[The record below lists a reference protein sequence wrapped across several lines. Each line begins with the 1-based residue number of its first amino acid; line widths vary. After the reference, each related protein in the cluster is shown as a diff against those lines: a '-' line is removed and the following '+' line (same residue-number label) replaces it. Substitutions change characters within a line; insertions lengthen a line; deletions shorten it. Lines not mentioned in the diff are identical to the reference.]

1 LWKIAENSIVMIIK
15 KAKIN
20 NFRLLKNI
28 ELSFNDKSTVIV
40 GRNNSGKTSLAEI
53 FRRFFS
59 EINSQKFKL
68 EDFSICAIEEF
79 RKTLIS
85 KLADEDENVIRDL
98 FPRIE
103 LQLVID
109 YEDNKSD
116 YGVLSEFIIDLEED
130 NTEAIINIS
139 YQLKNGKIKAFFYDL
154 DDPNNPEF
162 LNIIRERIVK
172 FYTTEIATID
182 PTDCTNIRK
191 VEQNKLI
198 ELIGVD
204 FINAQ
209 RGLDDITE
217 SEKDVLGKVLSS
229 IFKNA
234 SNDTAS
240 EDMKQKSKAL
250 EEEVDKIQQTVDK
263 ELKEKIDA
271 LLPSL
276 KIFGYPGLSDPN
288 LTTKTTFNAQTI
300 VESNT
305 KILYEKAEGITLPET
320 YNGLGSRNLIF
331 ILFKL
336 FEYFRKYQSNPILV
350 KNHLIFI
357 EEPEA
362 HLHPQMQEV
371 FISKLYSIADT
382 FSIDLNK
389 GEKWPVQFVVS
400 THSTHIANE
409 ANFDTIRYFLTKKE
423 GNSIETEVKDLKE
436 AFKTEDSQVDKE
448 FIHKYLTL
456 TKCDLFFADKAIL
469 IEGATERILMPNF
482 IEKADVELSN
492 KLSSQYL
499 TIMEIGGAYAHHFY
513 KFLDFLNLKTLVITD
528 LDSIDTNDERTAC
541 LVSSGNETSNIGLKK
556 WFSDLKEP
564 ATDDEPSI
572 LYQILSKTFEEKEL
586 GSRRISYQIPEGEHN
601 LCGRSFEDAFMIS
614 NKALFGI
621 TQNEKETIENEA
633 YEQAGKLKNKKA
645 NFALEYALEK
655 TDWNIPLYIKEG
667 LTWLSEDTP
676 INQITE
682 TNDN

>member
-1 LWKIAENSIVMIIK
+1 MIIK
-15 KAKIN
+15 NAIIN

-28 ELSFNDKSTVIV
+28 ELSFDDKSTVIV
-40 GRNNSGKTSLAEI
+40 GRNNSGKTSLTEI

-59 EINSQKFKL
+59 ETNSQKFKL
-68 EDFSICAIEEF
+68 EDFSICSIEGF
-79 RKTLIS
+79 SNALVS
-85 KLADEDENVIRDL
+85 KLADDDENVIRDI

-130 NTEAIINIS
+130 NTKAIINIS
-139 YQLKNGKIKAFFYDL
+139 YQLKGGKIKAFFYDL

-172 FYTTEIATID
+172 FYTTEITAID
-182 PTDCTNIRK
+182 PTDSTNISK

-217 SEKDVLGKVLSS
+217 SERDVLGKVLSS

-250 EEEVDKIQQTVDK
+250 EEEVDKIQQVVDTDLNK
-263 ELKEKIDA
+263 KIEA

-305 KILYEKAEGITLPET
+305 KILYEKTEGIALPET

-382 FSIDLNK
+382 FSKDLNK
-389 GEKWPVQFVVS
+389 GKKWPVQFVVT
-400 THSTHIANE
+400 THSTHIGNKAD
-409 ANFDTIRYFLTKKE
+409 FDTIRYFLTKKE
-423 GNSIETEVKDLKE
+423 GSLIETEIKDLKE
-436 AFKTEDSQVDKE
+436 AFETEESQTDKE

-469 IEGATERILMPNF
+469 IEGATERILMPSF
-482 IEKADVELSN
+482 IKKIDGEIEN
-492 KLSSQYL
+492 KLSSQYI
-499 TIMEIGGAYAHHFY
+499 TIIEVGGAYAHHFY
-513 KFLDFLNLKTLVITD
+513 KFLDFLDLKTLVITD
-528 LDSIDTNDERTAC
+528 LDTVKDRANGPAC
-541 LVSSGNETSNIGLKK
+541 PVSQGEYTSNSGLKK
-556 WFSDLKEP
+556 WFSSLQKP
-564 ATDDEPSI
+564 TTDSEPSI
-572 LYQILSKTFEEKEL
+572 LCQIQQKNFGEKEV
-586 GSRRISYQIPEGEHN
+586 GVRRLAFQIPEDEQSS
-601 LCGRSFEDAFMIS
+601 CGRSFEDAFMIA
-614 NKALFGI
+614 NKELFGI

-633 YEQAGKLKNKKA
+633 YDQAEKLKNKKA

-655 TDWNIPLYIKEG
+655 TEWNIPVYIKEG
-667 LTWLSEDTP
+667 LTWLSEDIPT
-676 INQITE
+676 NQTTE
-682 TNDN
+682 ENDN

>member
-1 LWKIAENSIVMIIK
+1 MLIK
-15 KAKIN
+15 SAQIK

-40 GRNNSGKTSLAEI
+40 GRNNSGKTSLTEI

-59 EINSQKFKL
+59 ETSSQKFKL
-68 EDFSICAIEEF
+68 EDFSIIAIEEF
-79 RKTLIS
+79 RKALIS
-85 KLADEDENVIRDL
+85 KLADEDENVIRDII
-98 FPRIE
+98 PTIE

-139 YQLKNGKIKAFFYDL
+139 YQLKDGRIKAFFYDL

-172 FYTTEIATID
+172 LYTTEITAID
-182 PTDCTNIRK
+182 PTDSTNTSK

-209 RGLDDITE
+209 RGLDDVTE

-240 EDMKQKSKAL
+240 DDMKQKSKAL
-250 EEEVDKIQQTVDK
+250 EEEVDKIQKTVDT

-305 KILYEKAEGITLPET
+305 KILYEKVEGISLPET

-336 FEYFRKYQSNPILV
+336 FEYFRKYQSNPILA
-350 KNHLIFI
+350 KSHLIFI

-371 FISKLYSIADT
+371 FISKLYSIAET
-382 FSIDLNK
+382 FSKDLNN

-409 ANFDTIRYFLTKKE
+409 ASFDTIRYFLTKKDSD
-423 GNSIETEVKDLKE
+423 SIETEIKDLKE
-436 AFKTEDSQVDKE
+436 AFKTEEDNDDKD

-469 IEGATERILMPNF
+469 IEGATERILMPSF
-482 IEKADVELSN
+482 IEKIDAGLSN

-499 TIMEIGGAYAHHFY
+499 TFMEIGGAYAHHFY
-513 KFLDFLNLKTLVITD
+513 KFLDFLNLKTLIITD
-528 LDSIDTNDERTAC
+528 LDSTEPKETDSGIRNKAC
-541 LVSSGNETSNIGLKK
+541 IVSKGSRTSNTGLTK
-556 WFSDLKEP
+556 WFSNLIEP
-564 ATDDEPSI
+564 TSDAEPSI
-572 LYQILSKTFEEKEL
+572 LNQILLKTFEEKEL
-586 GSRRISYQIPEGEHN
+586 VSRRISYQIPEGEHSP
-601 LCGRSFEDAFMIS
+601 CGRSFEDAFMIA

-633 YEQAGKLKNKKA
+633 YEQAEKQKNKKA

-655 TDWNIPLYIKEG
+655 TEWNIPSYIKEG
-667 LTWLSEDTP
+667 LTWLSEDIP
-676 INQITE
+676 ANQTTE
-682 TNDN
+682 ENDN

>member
-1 LWKIAENSIVMIIK
+1 MLIK
-15 KAKIN
+15 SAHIK

-28 ELSFNDKSTVIV
+28 DLSLDDKSTVIV
-40 GRNNSGKTSLAEI
+40 GRNNSGKTSLTEI

-59 EINSQKFKL
+59 ETNSQKFKI
-68 EDFSICAIEEF
+68 EDFSISAIEEF
-79 RKTLIS
+79 RKALVS
-85 KLADEDENVIRDL
+85 KLADEDENVIRDI

-103 LQLVID
+103 MQLVID
-109 YEDNKSD
+109 YNDNKSD
-116 YGVLSEFIIDLEED
+116 YGVLSEFIIDLAED

-139 YQLKNGKIKAFFYDL
+139 YQLRGGKIKAFFHDL
-154 DDPNNPEF
+154 DDPNKPDF

-172 FYTTEIATID
+172 LYTTEITAID
-182 PTDCTNIRK
+182 PTDSKNMSK

-217 SEKDVLGKVLSS
+217 SERDVLGKVLSS

-250 EEEVDKIQQTVDK
+250 EEEVDKIQQVVDK
-263 ELKEKIDA
+263 DLNEKIKD

-276 KIFGYPGLSDPN
+276 KVFGYPGLSDPN

-305 KILYEKAEGITLPET
+305 KILYEKAEGIALPET

-331 ILFKL
+331 ILFKI
-336 FEYFRKYQSNPILV
+336 FEFFRKYQSNPILV
-350 KNHLIFI
+350 KTHLIFI

-371 FISKLYSIADT
+371 FISKLYSIAKT
-382 FSIDLNK
+382 FSKDLNK
-389 GEKWPVQFVVS
+389 GKKWPVQFVVS

-423 GNSIETEVKDLKE
+423 GNSIETEIKDLKE

-469 IEGATERILMPNF
+469 IEGATERILMPSF
-482 IEKADVELSN
+482 IEKIDNELSN

-499 TIMEIGGAYAHHFY
+499 TFMEIGGAYAHHFY
-513 KFLDFLNLKTLVITD
+513 KFLDFLNLKTLIITD
-528 LDSIDTNDERTAC
+528 LDSTEPIETDSGIRNKAC
-541 LVSSGNETSNIGLKK
+541 IVSNGKRTSNTGLTK
-556 WFSDLKEP
+556 WFSNLIEP
-564 ATDDEPSI
+564 TSDAEPSI
-572 LYQILSKTFEEKEL
+572 LNQILLKTFKEKEL
-586 GSRRISYQIPEGEHN
+586 VSRRISYQIPEGEHSP
-601 LCGRSFEDAFMIS
+601 CGRSFEDAFMIA
-614 NKALFGI
+614 NKTLFGI

-633 YEQAGKLKNKKA
+633 YEQAEKLKNKKA

-655 TDWNIPLYIKEG
+655 TEWNIPLYIKEG
-667 LTWLSEDTP
+667 LNWLSENIPT
-676 INQITE
+676 NQTTE
-682 TNDN
+682 ENDN